1 MLVVAHT
8 STILQYL
15 ARGMKT
21 PSLVAAILVFASF
34 VICRVGQGA
43 GERPDGRLTDPMIV
57 TELPA
62 GLDSASGQRPSP
74 ENLRPKEPP
83 ARLVLVLPDSS
94 TRLLSSGFFSA
105 RDAEVSFD
113 ATRILFA
120 GKRGAADDWNVYE
133 ATLDGRSVRQI
144 TKDFGD
150 CRKPCYQGT
159 LFTLDSPA
167 PWHQITFVGN
177 GGRAWNECGSG
188 PLTNLY
194 SCKPDGS
201 TVRRLTFNLCGDN
214 DPCLLD
220 DGRLL
225 FAGSQR
231 SPRDRGAAGYCGLF
245 AVNID
250 GTDYSLVAEKRGKP
264 YKRMPCLT
272 TKGMVVFVESEEE
285 CTDGGTLA
293 AVTTR
298 RPLHSYRPITKPSE
312 GRFRGPSPLPDGR
325 ILVCRLAADGK
336 GAYAVCRLDVVSG
349 QCEPVFRDLRF
360 HCVDAKLVHPRAEP
374 DGRSSNVQEDDP
386 RGKLYCL
393 DVYTSDLTGP
403 DKMPRG
409 MAKRLRVWEGLPRK
423 MESAAGPA
431 TSRNRDAGAAG
442 DAAAVKRIATR
453 RVLGEAAV
461 EDDGSFNISIP
472 ANTPV
477 QLQLLD
483 ERGAALRSCTWIWA
497 KNHESRGCI
506 GCHEDGELAPED
518 RFAKALATP
527 SIIVGPPARNAN
539 EKTPVE
545 GGAKQRGGM

>member
-15 ARGMKT
+15 ARGLKT
-21 PSLVAAILVFASF
+21 PFLVAAILVFVSF
-34 VICRVGQGA
+34 VTCHTSQGA
-43 GERPDGRLTDPMIV
+43 GERAEGRLTDPMIV
-57 TELPA
+57 TQLPA
-62 GLDSASGQRPSP
+62 GLNSASGQQPVL
-74 ENLRPKEPP
+74 ENLRPNEPP
-83 ARLVLVLPDSS
+83 ARLMLVLPDSS
-94 TRLLSSGFFSA
+94 TRLLSKGFLSA
-105 RDAEVSFD
+105 KDAEVSFD

-120 GKRGAADDWNVYE
+120 GKRGVNDDWNIYE
-133 ATLDGRSVRQI
+133 ATLDGRSIRQI
-144 TKDFGD
+144 TKGCGD
-150 CRKPCYQGT
+150 CHKPCYQGT

-177 GGRAWNECGSG
+177 GSRAWNECGSG
-188 PLTNLY
+188 PLTSLY

-201 TVRRLTFNLCGDN
+201 SVRRLTFNLCGDN

-231 SPRDRGAAGYCGLF
+231 SPGERGVSGFSGLF

-250 GTDYSLVAEKRGKP
+250 GTDYSLLAEKRGKP

-272 TKGMVVFVESEEE
+272 TKGMVVFVESEQERA
-285 CTDGGTLA
+285 DGGTLA

-298 RPLHSYRPITKPSE
+298 RPLHSYRPITKPSD
-312 GRFRGPSPLPDGR
+312 GRFRCPSPLPDGR
-325 ILVCRLAADGK
+325 ILVCRQAADGK
-336 GAYAVCRLDVVSG
+336 GTYGVCRLDVVSG
-349 QCEPVFRDLRF
+349 QCEPVFRDPRF
-360 HCVDAKLVHPRAEP
+360 DCVEAKLVHPRAEP
-374 DGRSSNVQEDDP
+374 DGRSTNVQVDDP

-393 DVYTSDLTGP
+393 DVYTSDLAGP

-409 MAKRLRVWEGLPRK
+409 TAKRLRLWEGLPRK
-423 MESAAGPA
+423 ME
-431 TSRNRDAGAAG
+431 
-442 DAAAVKRIATR
+442 DAAASKKIATR

-483 ERGAALRSCTWIWA
+483 ERGAALRSCTWIWT

-506 GCHEDGELAPED
+506 GCHEDGELTPED

-527 SIIVGPPARNAN
+527 SIIVGAAARNAD
-539 EKTPVE
+539 EKSPVE
-545 GGAKQRGGM
+545 GRAKQRGGM